1 MPEMRSEIMS
11 ERYVTDLI
19 ITDNQFSSAITLDGK
34 FNFSLS
40 GDWVGTVVVQRSFD
54 HGATWVDVAEFEE
67 NGEYVGEEVEADV
80 RYRFGM
86 HQGAYSAGEALG
98 RLSQ

>member
-1 MPEMRSEIMS
+1 MS
-11 ERYVTDLI
+11 DRYVSALI
-19 ITDNQFSSAITLDGK
+19 ITDNQYSPPLTLTGK

-54 HGATWVDVAEFEE
+54 HGTTWLDAAEFNE
-67 NGEYVGEEVEADV
+67 NGEYVGEEIEADV
-80 RYRFGM
+80 RYRFGIKP
-86 HQGAYSAGEALG
+86 GAYASGAALG